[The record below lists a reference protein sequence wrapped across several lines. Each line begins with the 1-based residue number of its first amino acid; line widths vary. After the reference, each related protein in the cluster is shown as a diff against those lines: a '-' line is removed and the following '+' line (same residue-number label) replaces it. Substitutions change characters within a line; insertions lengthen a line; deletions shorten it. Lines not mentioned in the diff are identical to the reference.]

1 MERYLKP
8 LATLIAV
15 LLVGGGI
22 GLATRSG
29 GDGTYRVTAY
39 FEKAIGLFPNSDV
52 DILGVP
58 VGKVLSVDPQGSRV
72 EVVMEISQR
81 YDVPADAFAQIVP
94 ISVIADRFVQLH
106 PPYTGTGPTL
116 QDGDVL
122 DLDRTQ
128 IPAELDDVFKQL
140 KKLLEAIEPGE
151 DGEPGALGELIVALN
166 DALGDREADLRGT
179 VVNTAALTGALSD
192 AQADLSDLLIN
203 LDQLFGK
210 LAQRAG
216 SISSL
221 NKNFAIVMSTLAQSR
236 DDLEGTLANLG
247 NMTGE
252 VSRILRVHR
261 SRLGGDLE
269 LAGNILSKVLENR
282 ASVEESLTW
291 LPVVGIGLSNA
302 FHNGQADVDVRDD
315 QARRLDCDILD
326 EIPAGPVK
334 DAIKDLCKQ
343 QTGQPPPDAQAGATA
358 DETASNPLDDID
370 RAIDCSEGIKKV
382 KKQLR
387 RLVKVDLPR
396 SVLEE
401 VIEPLRKKL
410 RKLGRECKDLGAA
423 LLKPGLLDRLKDDLG
438 DIPVLDDPIEGLGG
452 LTGSAAG
459 ESGAVGP
466 SAPSA
471 PSVLERV
478 GNWFGGFFSFL
489 GWSS

>member
-1 MERYLKP
+1 MDRYLKP
-8 LATLIAV
+8 LAILVAV
-15 LLVGGGI
+15 LLVGGGV
-22 GLATRSG
+22 GLVTRSG
-29 GDGTYRVTAY
+29 GDGTYTVTAY

-58 VGKVLSVDPQGSRV
+58 VGKVRSVDPQGPTV
-72 EVVMEISQR
+72 KVVMEISDR
-81 YDVPADAFAQIVP
+81 YEVPADAFAQIVP

-106 PPYTGTGPTL
+106 PPYTGSGPTL
-116 QDGDVL
+116 EDGAVL
-122 DLDRTQ
+122 DTDRTQ

-203 LDQLFGK
+203 LDDLFGK
-210 LAQRAG
+210 LAQRSG

-247 NMTGE
+247 DMTGE
-252 VSRILRVHR
+252 VSRVLRVHR
-261 SRLGGDLE
+261 GRLGGDLE

-302 FHNGQADVDVRDD
+302 FHDGQADVDVRDD
-315 QARRLDCDILD
+315 QARRVDCDILD

-334 DAIKDLCKQ
+334 DAIKELCRQ
-343 QTGQPPPDAQAGATA
+343 QTGEPPPDGQTDVAPAGEAA
-358 DETASNPLDDID
+358 PSPLDDID
-370 RAIDCSEGIKKV
+370 RAIDCSEGIRKV

-387 RLVKVDLPR
+387 RLVKVDLPKE
-396 SVLEE
+396 VLDE

-410 RKLGRECKDLGAA
+410 RRLGRECKDLGAA
-423 LLKPGLLDRLKDDLG
+423 LLKPGLLDKLEDGLG
-438 DIPVLDDPIEGLGG
+438 DIPVLDDPVEDLGG
-452 LTGSAAG
+452 LTGNAAG
-459 ESGAVGP
+459 EGGVVGP
-466 SAPSA
+466 PAPSM
-471 PSVLERV
+471 LE
-478 GNWFGGFFSFL
+478 GMGDWFGGFFSFL